1 MTHPNSGA
9 EDYAPDE
16 SSAES
21 YARVLTHAPVLS
33 GPNGEFVEAGPQA
46 ARSIAHAIEPF
57 MRGTFLDRA
66 GVINRL
72 LHGTPALLGGN
83 NSASAR
89 ALAIEEVHR
98 IVNVCDLLMIVKNA
112 KPA

>member
-1 MTHPNSGA
+1 MSHLNAGA
-9 EDYAPDE
+9 DDAQNE
-16 SSAES
+16 SPAES

-33 GPNGEFVEAGPQA
+33 GPNGDFVEAGPQA
-46 ARSIAHAIEPF
+46 ARSIANAIEPF

-72 LHGTPALLGGN
+72 VHGTPPVLGGS
-83 NSASAR
+83 NSEFAR
-89 ALAIEEVHR
+89 ALATEEVHR